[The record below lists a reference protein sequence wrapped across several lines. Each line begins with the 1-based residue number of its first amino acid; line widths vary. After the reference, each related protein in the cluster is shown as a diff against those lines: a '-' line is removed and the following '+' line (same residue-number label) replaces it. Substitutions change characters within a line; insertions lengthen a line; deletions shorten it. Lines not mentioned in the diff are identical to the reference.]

1 MVAEGTAE
9 GASTLTQ
16 VIDQFEA
23 QGFGAHFGARE
34 GAQILCFSCRASFPA
49 AEAAIQDLERL
60 EGASDP
66 DDMAAVAALCC
77 PRCGARGTIVLK
89 YGPESTAE
97 DGEVLLA
104 LGDRAG

>member
-1 MVAEGTAE
+1 MQEDGTAT
-9 GASTLTQ
+9 GASTLTE
-16 VIDQFEA
+16 VIDRFEA
-23 QGFGAHFGARE
+23 RGYGAQFGARE
-34 GAQILCFSCRASFPA
+34 GAEILCFTCRATFPA
-49 AEAAIQDLERL
+49 GDAGIEALERL

-66 DDMAAVAALCC
+66 DEMAAVVAMCC

-89 YGPESTAE
+89 YGPESASE

>member
-1 MVAEGTAE
+1 MGDEGTAT
-9 GASTLTQ
+9 GASTLTE
-16 VIDQFEA
+16 VIDRFETQGYDA
-23 QGFGAHFGARE
+23 QFGARE
-34 GAQILCFSCRASFPA
+34 GAQIRCFACRATFPA
-49 AEAAIQDLERL
+49 EDAGIDAMERL

-66 DDMAAVAALCC
+66 DDMAAVAALHC

-104 LGDRAG
+104 LGDRPS